1 MKGNMKPETGDER
14 CSVCNC
20 ELRKKGQK
28 GYEPLTFPERDKEIV
43 LRHCPNCGTLLIHI
57 ETIPALSR

>member
-1 MKGNMKPETGDER
+1 MKPETGGER

-20 ELRKKGQK
+20 EFRKKGQK
-28 GYEPLTFPERDKEIV
+28 GYEPLTFPERDKAIV
-43 LRHCPNCGTLLIHI
+43 LQHCPTCGTLLIHI